1 MVWREVIVEPLLA
14 GLATGIF
21 CCGTC
26 FPFLLPIFAAEQR
39 TARQTIKVWLQ
50 LMGGRLTGY
59 LLMGAL
65 VGLLGEQLR
74 AAWLERVMTAGMML
88 MALVL
93 IFYALGFRRPRW
105 SFCAAGTGRAASA
118 PILLGLLLG
127 LQACPPFLLSVA
139 YVFMLH
145 SVAKGLVYFAVFFG
159 ATSLYFLP
167 LIGVGWLGRLAE
179 FRWAARLS
187 ALGVGILFF
196 VYGMLKL

>member
-1 MVWREVIVEPLLA
+1 
-14 GLATGIF
+14 
-21 CCGTC
+21 
-26 FPFLLPIFAAEQR
+26 
-39 TARQTIKVWLQ
+39 
-50 LMGGRLTGY
+50 
-59 LLMGAL
+59 
-65 VGLLGEQLR
+65 
-74 AAWLERVMTAGMML
+74 MTAGMML